1 MPRPQP
7 RRFVMFFATMLI
19 ACFAEAAQPLEPRTV
34 PDIELE
40 LMPIPAGS
48 FVMGSPADEPAR
60 ETDEEPLTKV
70 TISKPFWLGRYE
82 VTHGQWRAVMGTD
95 LQAAADRV
103 FNDKNV
109 YNNGK
114 RELRTVEM
122 HGSTIANSTSSD
134 ALLGD
139 TSDGVAMY
147 LVSWTDAMIFC
158 DKLNQRERAAGRLPK
173 GYVYRLP
180 TDAEWEYA
188 ARAGTTGAIY
198 KGTLEIL
205 GQSNAPALDPLAW
218 YAGNSAIGYSGRGF
232 DVSYRPERQY
242 PTPTNAGPR
251 QVGLKQP
258 NAWGLYD
265 MIGNVWEWSMDWY
278 ERPLPGGAVTDP
290 LGPIEGIRRVVRG
303 GGWNNPV
310 FDNRSAQ
317 RFGVTPE
324 GGRLINLGF
333 RLALA
338 PELSR

>member
-1 MPRPQP
+1 MCRPLSSTAV
-7 RRFVMFFATMLI
+7 FLAMLL
-19 ACFAEAAQPLEPRTV
+19 AAFGAHAAKPRTV
-34 PDIELE
+34 PGIELE

-48 FVMGSPADEPAR
+48 FVMGSPADEPGR

-82 VTHGQWRAVMGTD
+82 VTHGQWRALMGTD
-95 LQAAADRV
+95 LQAMARAIFADQT
-103 FNDKNV
+103 V
-109 YNNGK
+109 YNNGS
-114 RELRTVEM
+114 RELRTVQM
-122 HGSTIANSTSSD
+122 HGEKIANSPSSE

-139 TSDGVAMY
+139 TSDIVPMY
-147 LVSWTDAMIFC
+147 LVSWVDAMKFC
-158 DKLNQRERAAGRLPK
+158 EALNRRERQAGRLPK

-218 YAGNSAIGYSGRGF
+218 YAGNSTVGYVGRGF
-232 DVSYRPERQY
+232 DIDYRPERQY
-242 PTPTNAGPR
+242 SASAIGGPR
-251 QVGLKQP
+251 QVGSKEA

-265 MIGNVWEWSMDWY
+265 MIGNVWEWAMDWY
-278 ERPLPGGAVTDP
+278 ERPLPGGEVVDP
-290 LGPIEGIRRVVRG
+290 RGPASGIRRVVRG

-317 RFGVTPE
+317 RFGVNPE

-333 RLALA
+333 RVALA
-338 PELSR
+338 PEMAP

>member
-1 MPRPQP
+1 MLL
-7 RRFVMFFATMLI
+7 ATALV
-19 ACFAEAAQPLEPRTV
+19 AFSAEAAKPLEPRTL
-34 PDIELE
+34 PGINLE
-40 LMPIPAGS
+40 LMPIPAGA
-48 FVMGSPADEPAR
+48 FVMGSAADEPGH

-70 TISKPFWLGRYE
+70 KIGKPFWLGRYE
-82 VTHGQWRAVMGTD
+82 VTHGQWRALMGTD
-95 LQAAADRV
+95 LQAAADKV
-103 FNDKNV
+103 FNDKTL

-114 RELRTVEM
+114 RELRTLEM
-122 HGSTIANSTSSD
+122 HGATIASATSSE

-139 TSDGVAMY
+139 TSDTVPMY
-147 LVSWTDAMIFC
+147 LVSWSDAMAFC
-158 DKLNQRERAAGRLPK
+158 EVLNERERAAGRLPK

-198 KGTLEIL
+198 SGTLEIL
-205 GQSNAPALDPLAW
+205 GESNAPALDPLAW
-218 YAGNSAIGYSGRGF
+218 YAGNSAVGYSGRGF
-232 DVSYRPERQY
+232 NIAYRPERQHPE
-242 PTPTNAGPR
+242 PTTAGPR
-251 QVGLKQP
+251 HVGLKQP

-278 ERPLPGGAVTDP
+278 ERPLPGGELADP
-290 LGPIEGIRRVVRG
+290 VGPASGIRRVVRG

-338 PELSR
+338 PQLPR